1 METLKHDD
9 ADRQR
14 FRALVLANVRF
25 RFVLSREDFE
35 RRVLNLARQRAP
47 AGVLPSL
54 FAGRLSLD
62 DYYLATACAGGDEE
76 AWAELIAAHRGF
88 VHRFARRI
96 LREPEASDLAA
107 ELIADLWQHRKIER
121 YEGRSSLRTWLGTV
135 VAHAAVNAGKAA
147 RTRARHAHRAT
158 AFQTFCCHTDV
169 DHHERSTALAG
180 LLVHGIA
187 RQPVRD
193 QLLVLLYYEQALTL
207 DQIASMMSVSKAAL
221 K

>member
-9 ADRQR
+9 AERQR

-158 AFQTFCCHTDV
+158 AFQ
-169 DHHERSTALAG
+169 RSVATPMS
-180 LLVHGIA
+180 ITTSD
-187 RQPVRD
+187 RPRWRD
-193 QLLVLLYYEQALTL
+193 CSSM
-207 DQIASMMSVSKAAL
+207 ASPGNRFAISCLCSCTTNRR
-221 K
+221 